1 MRGNRPFWSRACLS
15 GNGVLR
21 APVAR
26 AVRARRPDLPY
37 AAARSLPAVGCTT
50 AGRAAVGRA
59 TAGHA
64 AARKSRTVPVNASVS
79 SASTMWPVSNSA

>member
-26 AVRARRPDLPY
+26 AVRARRPDPPY
-37 AAARSLPAVGCTT
+37 AAARSLPAVGCAAAGCAT
-50 AGRAAVGRA
+50 AGRTAV
-59 TAGHA
+59 GHA
-64 AARKSRTVPVNASVS
+64 AVRKSRTVPVNASVS